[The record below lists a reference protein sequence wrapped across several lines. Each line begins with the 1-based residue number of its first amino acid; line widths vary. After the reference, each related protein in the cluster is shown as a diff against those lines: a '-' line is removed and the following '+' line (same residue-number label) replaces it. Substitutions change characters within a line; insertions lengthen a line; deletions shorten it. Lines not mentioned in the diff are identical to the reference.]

1 MKIEDLFA
9 VQQLEARRRR
19 LLHLRAV
26 PNLRARIGGASIGE
40 SGEELDEKMIQQL
53 VPIVVFNLEQQIDAI
68 QDELRAFGVIIP

>member
-40 SGEELDEKMIQQL
+40 SGEDLDEKLIQQL

-68 QDELRAFGVIIP
+68 EDELRAFGVVIP

>member
-26 PNLRARIGGASIGE
+26 PNLRARIGGACIGE
-40 SGEELDEKMIQQL
+40 SGEDLDEKLIQQL

-68 QDELRAFGVIIP
+68 EDELRAFGVVIP